1 MYGIQGLD
9 DEEALRQLLGT
20 SPLDTAPQAFQAQQE
35 AEPMPGLLGD
45 TSALSQDLQALADSD
60 ALSEMK
66 QWAHAGGGGGA
77 AAGRIAQQQS
87 ANQNALASKGDG
99 FGKALQIASLFI

>member
-20 SPLDTAPQAFQAQQE
+20 SPLDTAPQEFQAQQQ
-35 AEPMPGLLGD
+35 ATPMPGLLGD
-45 TSALSQDLQALADSD
+45 TGVLAQDLQALANSD
-60 ALSEMK
+60 AQSEMER
-66 QWAHAGGGGGA
+66 WAHAGGGIGA
-77 AAGRIAQQQS
+77 GAGRIAQQQA
-87 ANQNALASKGDG
+87 ANQNALGSRGSG